1 MMITA
6 AATAAPPDDN
16 NNRSD
21 PDSEGAAGCN
31 FSHEME
37 GQQQHGKEM
46 GRDDS
51 SE

>member
-1 MMITA
+1 MMIT

-21 PDSEGAAGCN
+21 PDSEGAAAGCN

-37 GQQQHGKEM
+37 GQQHGKEM